1 MSFIPTE
8 RRTFINP
15 DIPFDQY
22 TPEQQEEFKKYM
34 RDKKA
39 KEKPVKKPLSLPR
52 ALTITKFSVPFF
64 FDTDQSYLV
73 EKTFIFELKGDVRN
87 VLRIMIDEYAVRG
100 FRYDNFLNDHYL
112 LAEIGGFANQVVS
125 NTNLRAKYDYL
136 HNKHVFFIAKDEN
149 INDSSLLSTTNHKYH
164 QIYQTGRQINQTFID
179 LLKKLSVRFYRRNGS
194 DMFTLHYKNLNPVD
208 SYKLGTEPTFTFV
221 SELGNGNNNTDI
233 RFVDNSLGDSTPKTA
248 TITPGV
254 YNTSADLCTIIA
266 DKLTRARLIRA
277 SSTIGNKK
285 IDFTDGT
292 GLHAVTLDSAEY
304 AYPFSGLTSDVAS
317 KMNAAGGQTYTVTF
331 SETTGFITI
340 SATSSFTLHW
350 LTQNVTSNAGQ
361 MLGYTRA
368 ADLTGTSLTS
378 TVTLKYTTTF
388 SLATHKFTISNLTMP
403 SFQLL
408 TSLAAFTAENM
419 LGYSTTDHTGAQTY
433 TSDNT
438 APQEENP
445 EESSSNQMPFI
456 RLMLWGH
463 FEIDHSQD
471 VNI

>member
-1 MSFIPTE
+1 MSLIPTE
-8 RRTFINP
+8 RRTFIDPN
-15 DIPFDQY
+15 IPFDQY

-39 KEKPVKKPLSLPR
+39 KEKVKKPIPLPR
-52 ALTITKFSVPFF
+52 SMTTTKFVLPFF

-73 EKTFIFELKGDVRN
+73 GKTFVFELKGDVRN
-87 VLRIMIDEYAVRG
+87 VDRIMIDEYAIRG
-100 FRYDNFLNDHYL
+100 FRYDDFLNDHYL
-112 LAEIGGFANQVVS
+112 LAEISGFANQVVS

-136 HNKHVFFIAKDEN
+136 QNKHVFFVTKDEN
-149 INDSSLLSTTNHKYH
+149 INDSSLLSSSNHKYH
-164 QIYQTGRQINQTFID
+164 QIYPNGRQINQTFID
-179 LLKKLSVRFYRRNGS
+179 LLKKLSFRFYRRNGS
-194 DMFTLHYKNLNPVD
+194 DMFTLHYKNLNPLD

-221 SELGNGNNNTDI
+221 SDLGNGSTNNTGI
-233 RFVDNSLGDSTPKTA
+233 PFADNSLGDSIQTSVA

-254 YNTSADLCTIIA
+254 YTGTGVCSVIA
-266 DKLTRARLIRA
+266 DKMTRARNIRA
-277 SSTIGNKK
+277 STTIGNKK

-292 GLHAVTLDSAEY
+292 GLHAASLDSAEY
-304 AYPFSGLTSDVAS
+304 SYPFSGLTTDIAA
-317 KMNAAGGQTYTVTF
+317 KMNALGSQTYTVSF

-340 SATSSFTLHW
+340 SAASSFTLHW
-350 LTQNVTSNAGQ
+350 LTQNVTTNAGQ

-378 TVTLKYTTTF
+378 TVTLFYTVTF
-388 SLATHKFTISNLTMP
+388 SLDTHKFTISNLTMP
-403 SFQLL
+403 SFKLL
-408 TSLAAFTAENM
+408 TSLATYTAVNM

-445 EESSSNQMPFI
+445 LTGTGNQMPFI

-463 FEIDHSQD
+463 FEIDHAQD